1 MSTNTQES
9 INDFLRQKRLALVGV
24 SRHERDFSRNMFR
37 EFQRR
42 GYSVIPVNPN
52 VSEVEGQ
59 RCFPHVQDI
68 TPPVDAALLMTSP
81 AVTEEV
87 VRDCRQAGITRVWM
101 HQGAGTGSVDPW
113 ASDFCRQHGIRVI
126 EGECPFMFLPHTPFF
141 HRLHGC
147 VRKLMGKYPH

>member
-1 MSTNTQES
+1 MSPNTLES
-9 INDFLRQKRLALVGV
+9 IKDFLEQKRLALVGV
-24 SRHERDFSRNMFR
+24 SHREQDFSRSVFR
-37 EFQRR
+37 ELRRR

-52 VSEVEGQ
+52 LTEVEGQ

-68 TPPVDAALLMTSP
+68 TPPVDAAMLMTSP
-81 AVTEEV
+81 AVSEEV
-87 VRDCRQAGITRVWM
+87 VRDCKLAGVTQVWM
-101 HQGAGTGSVDPW
+101 HQGAGAGASNPW

-126 EGECPFMFLPHTPFF
+126 EGECLFMFLPRTPFF

>member
-1 MSTNTQES
+1 MSANTLGS
-9 INDFLRQKRLALVGV
+9 IKDFLKQKRLALVGV
-24 SRHERDFSRNMFR
+24 SHRERDFSRGVFR
-37 EFQRR
+37 ELRRR

-52 VSEVEGQ
+52 LSEVEGQ

-68 TPPVDAALLMTSP
+68 TPPVDAAVLMTSP

-87 VRDCRQAGITRVWM
+87 VRDCKRAGVTQVWM
-101 HQGAGTGSVDPW
+101 HQGAGRGAANPG

-126 EGECPFMFLPHTPFF
+126 EGECLFMFLPRTPLF

-147 VRKLMGKYPH
+147 VKKLMGKYPH